1 MCSCGVL
8 DTTQERW
15 DHGVV
20 LTDYFIILFIQ
31 LALFKRYTSVGTD
44 VLNFYSAEVVF
55 WALYFL
61 GRLFNLFVL
70 N

>member
-1 MCSCGVL
+1 MDSCGVL

-31 LALFKRYTSVGTD
+31 LALFKRYTSVDTD
-44 VLNFYSAEVVF
+44 VLISIV
-55 WALYFL
+55 L
-61 GRLFNLFVL
+61 RLFFGPCIF
-70 N
+70 